1 MMIEDDEFREVYKTS
16 TTERLQ
22 KLESGLIHLEKNPDD
37 RAKLEEL
44 LREAH
49 TLKGDSRMLG
59 VNDVETLTHQMEECL
74 VAVKRG
80 DEAFTSALCDRL
92 YQGLDAICKLVHEAV
107 TGEEAGVN
115 VFSVL
120 AQLMG
125 AEAENTSQSSEPD
138 LFDNNNWLQDTSNS
152 QLQDPSNLLSESS
165 WLEEL
170 ANKEGIN
177 AEELFPLLDRSIDF
191 ETIPDIDPIPNSLA
205 IANPEST
212 TSDRI
217 ASTEVKS
224 PSKQPSSENSSE
236 NETIRVDAAKLDM
249 LMRQAGELS
258 VTKLRVE
265 RRLTEIEEII
275 NLWEE
280 WSQDSSGSRMIFRHL
295 QQNLDSNLGEQIHKF
310 QRRGET
316 RLEKLGSLVK
326 QLKSEIYDDTS
337 SLETIANEIESGVN
351 NLRLLPFSKIFQLF
365 PRMVRDLA
373 KQQGKEINF
382 TIEGGDTKV
391 DKRILEEMKDPL
403 LHLLRNAVDH
413 GIETPEERDRS
424 GKPPTANLRLRG
436 YQSGNSIGIDIVD
449 DGRGINLDSIRQ
461 TAVRRGVCTE
471 AELANMTSNQI
482 QSLIF
487 APGFSTRTEI
497 TEISGRGVGLDVVR
511 DNVEKLKGTIYIESV
526 FGMGCEFRLRFSASL
541 ATTQVLIVEVNETPY
556 AIPIDDVETMS
567 LISPEEVFAIEGK
580 QTIMFAGES
589 VSVLWLSDLLEF
601 ASTTSSMFRSVS
613 LESKTIPCI
622 IFKLGNQRLGVFV
635 DRLLDRQDIVLKP
648 QSKLLKRIRH
658 ISGAT
663 ILSNGEVCMVLHPQ
677 DFLQSVNQSSV
688 DISRRI
694 AAAMTKQKILLVE
707 DSVIIRTQMTRL
719 LEGAGYDVTI
729 AVDGLEGFKTLQG
742 GKFDAIVSDVEM
754 PNLSGLEMTAKIRQ
768 LSEYNELP
776 ILLVTTLA
784 SPSDRQRGAE
794 VGANAYLTKGDF
806 DQKVLLDT
814 LRRLI

>member
-80 DEAFTSALCDRL
+80 EEAFTSALCDRL

-107 TGEEAGVN
+107 TGEEAGID

-125 AEAENTSQSSEPD
+125 AEAENNSQSSDRD
-138 LFDNNNWLQDTSNS
+138 LFDDNNWLDSSISSQIEDSNH
-152 QLQDPSNLLSESS
+152 LLSDNS
-165 WLEEL
+165 WLQEL
-170 ANKEGIN
+170 ANQEQIKT
-177 AEELFPLLDRSIDF
+177 EEFVPVIDRAMDSVKILDVESRSDA
-191 ETIPDIDPIPNSLA
+191 PA
-205 IANPEST
+205 I
-212 TSDRI
+212 DRI
-217 ASTEVKS
+217 ANTEVTS
-224 PSKQPSSENSSE
+224 PSKQSSSGTSSET
-236 NETIRVDAAKLDM
+236 ETIRVDAEKLDI

-258 VTKLRVE
+258 VTKLRVA
-265 RRLTEIEEII
+265 RRLAEIEEII

-280 WSQDSSGSRMIFRHL
+280 WSQDSSGSRIIFRHL
-295 QQNLDSNLGEQIHKF
+295 QQNLDSNLSEQIHKF
-310 QRRGET
+310 QHRGET
-316 RLEKLGSLVK
+316 RLEKLGSLIK
-326 QLKSEIYDDTS
+326 KLKSEIYEDTS

-351 NLRLLPFSKIFQLF
+351 NLRLLPFNNIFNLF

-382 TIEGGDTKV
+382 IIEGGDTRV

-413 GIETPEERDRS
+413 GIETPEERERS
-424 GKPPTANLRLRG
+424 GKPPTATLRLRG

-449 DGRGINLDSIRQ
+449 DGRGINLDSIKQ
-461 TAVRRGVCTE
+461 TALRRGICTE

-511 DNVEKLKGTIYIESV
+511 DNVEKLKGTISIESV
-526 FGMGCEFRLRFSASL
+526 FGMGCEFRLRFNASL

-567 LISPEEVFAIEGK
+567 LISPEEIFAIEGK

-601 ASTTSSMFRSVS
+601 SSATSSVFRSVS

-648 QSKLLKRIRH
+648 QSKLLKRIRN

-677 DFLQSVNQSSV
+677 DFLQSVNQSSI

-694 AAAMTKQKILLVE
+694 AAAIAKQKILLVE
-707 DSVIIRTQMTRL
+707 DSVIIRTQMKRL
-719 LEGAGYDVTI
+719 LESAGYDVTI
-729 AVDGLEGFKTLQG
+729 AVDGLEGLKTLKG